1 MNILSPPIANY
12 TVIFTSPG
20 LQTDTQYIPHVG
32 CSCPYT
38 LTRAVQSGSHLY
50 TVSVTATN
58 SVGDSTNNPSA
69 SICKLIFIKGNGLS
83 MFYLLQKCCLISTC
97 MYVYI

>member
-12 TVIFTSPG
+12 TVTFTSPG
-20 LQTDTQYIPHVG
+20 LQTDTQYVSHVG
-32 CSCPYT
+32 CNCPYT
-38 LTRAVQSGSHLY
+38 LTRTLQSGSHLY

-69 SICKLIFIKGNGLS
+69 SICKLILIKGNRLS
-83 MFYLLQKCCLISTC
+83 MFCLLLPYKYMHVCIHFK
-97 MYVYI
+97 